1 MTQTSDVAMRSRVT
15 VDTDVTL
22 SPVTQTSDVAMR
34 SRVTVDT
41 DVALS
46 RDTDVGRGYEK

>member
-22 SPVTQTSDVAMR
+22 SH
-34 SRVTVDT
+34 
-41 DVALS
+41 
-46 RDTDVGRGYEK
+46 DTDVGRVRSTLGAVDHSLGQLVVGTAA